1 MKLVSALSKIP
12 PICDEFKKYPTNE
25 NGEEI
30 IEIIENSE
38 RFLLQVKE
46 NVVRIVNEVKE
57 ENEIKILKEE
67 DNNVDDEE
75 IKGFLSDNGFL
86 INKG

>member
-1 MKLVSALSKIP
+1 MEKLNNEIMKLVSALSKIS
-12 PICDEFKKYPTNE
+12 PICEEFKKSPTNE
-25 NGEEI
+25 NGEGI

-57 ENEIKILKEE
+57 EN
-67 DNNVDDEE
+67 DEE

-86 INKG
+86 IK

>member
-1 MKLVSALSKIP
+1 LEKLNNEIMKLVSELSKIP
-12 PICDEFKKYPTNE
+12 PVCEEFKKYPTNE

-46 NVVRIVNEVKE
+46 NVVRIVNIVKE
-57 ENEIKILKEE
+57 ENDKE
-67 DNNVDDEE
+67 V
-75 IKGFLSDNGFL
+75 KGLLSDNGFL
-86 INKG
+86 IN